1 MDKDN
6 LKNTR
11 VTILGEPAAKAEPDG
26 DKQKKPA
33 VAGEFAPEAL
43 TPIEPPPESQ
53 PIARRRFLSL
63 MGASAAL
70 AATVACKSPDQDT
83 IVPYTKKPADVI
95 PGVANYYAS
104 TYQEGLI
111 PYGVLIKTREGR
123 PIHIDGNDE
132 HPMFKGKTSLRAQAE
147 IIGLY
152 SPDRLRGPKL
162 DGKATDWKLV
172 RAHVSSALKKAAA
185 SGKGVLLLTPAV
197 ISPTRRSVIESL
209 KAEVPTLRH
218 VEWEP
223 ALSPSERESAASLY
237 GEALVPAYH
246 LDAADVIVAVEA
258 DFLGAMDSQV
268 TAIAG
273 YARRRK
279 VLSPD
284 EAISRL
290 YAVEGAMSL
299 TGTKA
304 DHRLR
309 LRPSQAARFLFAVAK
324 TLNGKHGMVLPA
336 GLGADV
342 LAPFDMATI
351 AEEQKLD
358 REVLRAMIGDL
369 ARAGGKSLVMVGPSL
384 PSEAHAAAALING
397 MLGAEGNTVETAYS
411 PKPVSLASPGD
422 VAALAGEM
430 ASGVFSAAIYWDVN
444 PLHALPDPDGFRK
457 AMQKVPLNVRLGLE
471 EDETAEAC
479 RAVLPVNHW
488 MESWGDYE
496 AAANLLSLQ
505 QPVIRPLYDT
515 VQGEEI
521 LLGWVRALGGEG
533 AADYR
538 TYLMDRWRREVYP
551 QGTPVPFERFWTAA
565 VHDGVIQVEAGPRV
579 PRTPNPGSLKEAAER
594 ASSAGPPNGL
604 ELLLAPDKKLWDG
617 RYANIGWLQELPEP
631 VSKVCWGNTLAL
643 SMADARRLKLS
654 DGDLVKVGAKDG
666 GVLLPVLV
674 QPGQADGVAFTTL
687 GYGRTTGSVAA
698 GVGTNTFALA
708 GPDAHPFFVEGATL
722 TRAGGSRELVR
733 TQHQFHLPGRE
744 EDIAHLWTMD
754 EYAAEVARPKKK
766 ENMATLYTKQDFPM
780 HKWGMV
786 IDQSACVGCGACEIA
801 CQSENNIPVVGPE
814 RVARG
819 RIMHWIRIDGYYKGD
834 PENPKVLHQPML
846 CQQCDDAPCEN
857 VCPVAATMHSDE
869 GLNEMI
875 YNRCVGTRYCA
886 NNCPYK
892 VRRFNFFDYTS
903 FIKDPLDLAFNPEV
917 TVRPRGVME
926 KCTFCVQRIRNGEQV
941 AKDEG
946 RPVRDGEIRPACAMA
961 CPAEAIVFGDLKD
974 GKSRV
979 SELSNNDRGY
989 KVLDDLGVRPAIT
1002 YLAELRNP
1010 AKKREEKNV

>member
-1 MDKDN
+1 
-6 LKNTR
+6 
-11 VTILGEPAAKAEPDG
+11 
-26 DKQKKPA
+26 
-33 VAGEFAPEAL
+33 
-43 TPIEPPPESQ
+43 
-53 PIARRRFLSL
+53 

-104 TYQEGLI
+104 TYQEGLV

-132 HPMFKGKTSLRAQAE
+132 HPVFKGKTSLRTQAE

-152 SPDRLRGPKL
+152 SADRLRGPKL
-162 DGKATDWKLV
+162 DGKASDWKSV
-172 RAHVSSALKKAAA
+172 QAYVASALKEAAA

-197 ISPTRRSVIESL
+197 ISPTRRKVIETL
-209 KAEVPTLRH
+209 REELPTLRH

-223 ALSPSERESAASLY
+223 VASPSERESAASLY
-237 GEALVPAYH
+237 GESLVPACH
-246 LDAADVIVAVEA
+246 LDAANVIVAVEA

-279 VLSPD
+279 VQSPD
-284 EAISRL
+284 EPMSRL

-324 TLNGKHGMVLPA
+324 TLNEKHGIALPPGFPA
-336 GLGADV
+336 GALR
-342 LAPFDMATI
+342 PFDIDAI
-351 AEEQKLD
+351 AGAQKLD
-358 REVLRAMIGDL
+358 REVVRAMTGDL
-369 ARAGGKSLVMVGPSL
+369 AREGGKALVMAGPSL
-384 PSEAHAAAALING
+384 PSEAHAAAALINH
-397 MLGAEGNTVETAYS
+397 MLGAEGKTVETAYS
-411 PKPVSLASPGD
+411 PKPLSLAATGD
-422 VAALAGEM
+422 VAALADEM
-430 ASGVFSAAIYWDVN
+430 ASGAFSAAIYWDVN
-444 PLHALPDPDGFRK
+444 PLHALPDPDGFRR
-457 AMQKVPLNVRLGLE
+457 AMQKVPLNVRLALE

-479 RAVLPVNHW
+479 GAVLPVHHW

-496 AAANLLSLQ
+496 AATNVLSLQ

-515 VQGEEI
+515 MQAEEI
-521 LLGWVRALGGEG
+521 LLGWVRALGGG
-533 AADYR
+533 SATDYR
-538 TYLMDRWRREVYP
+538 TYLMNRWRGEVYP

-565 VHDGVIQVEAGPRV
+565 VHDGVIEIDAGPRP
-579 PRTPNPGSLKEAAER
+579 PRTPNPVALKEAADR
-594 ASSAGPPNGL
+594 ASSAGQPDGL

-654 DGDLVKVGAKDG
+654 DGDLASVSAKHG
-666 GVLLPVLV
+666 TLVLPVLV
-674 QPGQADGVAFTTL
+674 QPGQAEGVAFTTL
-687 GYGRTTGSVAA
+687 GFGRTTGSVAR
-698 GVGTNTFALA
+698 GVGGNAFRLA
-708 GPDAHPFFVEGATL
+708 GLDGTPFLGRGLKVSP
-722 TRAGGSRELVR
+722 AGGNRPLVR
-733 TQHQFHLPGRE
+733 TQEEFSLHGRDE
-744 EDIAHLWTMD
+744 YVAHLWSMA
-754 EYAAEVARPKKK
+754 EYAREASKPRKK
-766 ENMATLYTKQDFPM
+766 ENLDSLYPKQDFPL

-786 IDQSACVGCGACEIA
+786 IDQSACVGCAACEIA
-801 CQSENNIPVVGPE
+801 CQSENNIPVVGPD
-814 RVARG
+814 RVSTG
-819 RIMHWIRIDGYYKGD
+819 RIMHWIRIDGYHKGD
-834 PENPKVLHQPML
+834 PENPKVVHQPML

-857 VCPVAATMHSDE
+857 VCPVAATTHSPE
-869 GLNEMI
+869 GLNQMI
-875 YNRCVGTRYCA
+875 YNRCVGTRYCS

-946 RPVRDGEIRPACAMA
+946 RPVKDGDIRPACAMA
-961 CPAEAIVFGDLKD
+961 CPADAIVFGDLKD
-974 GKSRV
+974 KSSGV
-979 SELSNNDRGY
+979 SRLSGSNRGY
-989 KVLDDLGVRPAIT
+989 KVLEDLGTRPAIT

-1010 AKKREEKNV
+1010 ANKREEDNV